1 MIFAKSGNNGESST
15 MVMSVDGGCD
25 LEVGDQAPKRARVM
39 VTHTLGF
46 SEEDKKGTL
55 QPHDDAL
62 VVTIRIGGFDQG
74 SGAKIMYPTLYNGL
88 NLKPE
93 DLKRYDSLL
102 VSFDGRMVVP
112 RGRIRLP
119 V

>member
-55 QPHDDAL
+55 QQHDDAL

-74 SGAKIMYPTLYNGL
+74 SEGMTK
-88 NLKPE
+88 LKARGPE
-93 DLKRYDSLL
+93 K
-102 VSFDGRMVVP
+102 V
-112 RGRIRLP
+112 
-119 V
+119 